1 MKKITIDDVAKK
13 AGVSKGTVSAVI
25 NAKTTVK
32 PETRD
37 MILEIMKEL
46 NFRPKGIARNLKNDS
61 SEKSIGVIIKDI
73 NYPFYTSIVSGIKE
87 NANDKGYSVIITS
100 SENNHESEKRFSHLF
115 STKDIKGAIIAP
127 IVEGTSEIE
136 HLFKLKMINYP
147 FVLLEDV
154 KGIQANVVAINNIQA
169 IKKAVKYLIDN
180 GHTKIVHFAG
190 PEHSSHTQ
198 ERIEGFRYAFS
209 ERTLVFKKD
218 MIVPIGSKEDES
230 YENTIKYFKTLNKED
245 YPTAIVCFNDQQ
257 ALGVMMAL
265 RDLQIKVPDDISIV
279 GNDDISYAKIYP
291 VPLTTIRAPQQEI
304 GRKAAEI
311 LIRNIE
317 SPKTIENERI
327 VLETEFVIRESSKV
341 LNNFSEVESAPSM
354 KVVGK

>member
-1 MKKITIDDVAKK
+1 MKKITIDDVAKR

-37 MILEIMKEL
+37 LILEIMKEM
-46 NFRPKGIARNLKNDS
+46 NFRPKGGARNLKNNS
-61 SEKSIGVIIKDI
+61 GNKSIGVIIKDI

-87 NANDKGYSVIITS
+87 YSNSVGYSVFVTS
-100 SENNHESEKRFSHLF
+100 SENDHESEKRFSYLF

-154 KGIQANVVAINNIQA
+154 KGIQANVVTINNLKA
-169 IKKAVKYLIDN
+169 IKKAVKYLIDS
-180 GHTKIVHFAG
+180 GHSRIVHFAG
-190 PEHSSHTQ
+190 PENSSHTQ
-198 ERIEGFRYAFS
+198 ERIEGFRHAFS

-218 MIVPIGSKEDES
+218 MIIPIGSKHDES
-230 YENTIKYFKTLNKED
+230 FQSTLKYFYNLNKDD

-257 ALGVMMAL
+257 ALAVMMAL
-265 RDLQIKVPDDISIV
+265 KQLNIRVPEDISIV
-279 GNDDISYAKIYP
+279 GNDDIYYAKIYP

-317 SPKTIENERI
+317 AQKALNPEKV
-327 VLETEFVIRESSKV
+327 VLETEFIIRESSRV
-341 LNNFSEVESAPSM
+341 LNSFKN
-354 KVVGK
+354 VVNRN